1 MIADLHTTKSVF
13 WNLANELS
21 FFLYPYFW
29 FERVHD
35 SNFPFFAN
43 AEQCIMKRLAETAEA
58 TAHDRKKL
66 QPILPP
72 SVSLPTVSVSDLVS
86 VVFKEINSC
95 FLN

>member
-1 MIADLHTTKSVF
+1 
-13 WNLANELS
+13 
-21 FFLYPYFW
+21 
-29 FERVHD
+29 
-35 SNFPFFAN
+35 
-43 AEQCIMKRLAETAEA
+43 MKRLAETAEA

-66 QPILPP
+66 QPLLPP